1 MGNLCADI
9 ILGQDF
15 MERHQ
20 SVVVTFNGKELALQV
35 CALKPMKVTLPSLFT
50 HLSSDCK
57 PIAVKSRRH
66 SKDNEEIRKTLGW
79 RNNKT

>member
-1 MGNLCADI
+1 MGNLCAYI

-15 MERHQ
+15 MERHK
-20 SVVVTFNGKELALQV
+20 SVVFTFNGKELALQV

-66 SKDNEEIRKTLGW
+66 SKDDEEIRKTLGW